1 MNKGDLI
8 QAVAQKTGFS
18 NKDAQAAFDATLEAL
33 TDALKNGEKVQLV
46 GFGTFEVK
54 DVPAKTGINPATGE
68 KVEIA
73 ACKKPV
79 LKFGKSYKDEFN
91 K

>member
-1 MNKGDLI
+1 MNKGELI
-8 QAVAQKTGFS
+8 KAVAQKTGFTA
-18 NKDAQAAFDATLEAL
+18 KDAGIAFDAVIESL
-33 TDALKNGEKVQLV
+33 TEALKNGEKVQLV

-54 DVPAKTGINPATGE
+54 DVPAKTGVNPATGE

-73 ACKKPV
+73 ASKKPV
-79 LKFGKSYKDEFN
+79 LKFGKAYKDEFN